1 MTVINLDE
9 HRPKKV
15 GPCRI
20 TFFSSRFGRDS
31 AIEYNYDIEN
41 GDVEGVIKTVQQS
54 GGVWLPSHDDSH
66 TFWFLP
72 WPCAAVRVTMV
83 GG

>member
-41 GDVEGVIKTVQQS
+41 GDVMRQPGDRSKPPTGQQ
-54 GGVWLPSHDDSH
+54 
-66 TFWFLP
+66 FQR
-72 WPCAAVRVTMV
+72 A
-83 GG
+83 